1 MQLTLTLMMIS
12 FTWMHDHTSFHPA
25 VGTYDMTDPG
35 FKQFTII
42 SFSTGPQIFRM
53 DVVALYWN
61 SNCFTSNVECSGCL

>member
-12 FTWMHDHTSFHPA
+12 FTRMHDHTLFDPA
-25 VGTYDMTDPG
+25 VGTYDMTDLG

-61 SNCFTSNVECSGCL
+61 SNYFTSNVECSGCL